1 MSNKNN
7 FFKEIKNI
15 SSNQRYLYYKKELYY
30 YEEDKVIKGLSNV
43 NNSWYKD
50 FFLLESDEMDRLL
63 RLIETTDFGK
73 INKIPL
79 STYDGSKKLLIF
91 DNNQVKAIDILK
103 QEIIELTE
111 KEKAFAYVQLFNNAL
126 LEDDDVITL
135 LENRLIDKVCN
146 YINTKERKLLVVS
159 DSKFKFCCIEDKKI
173 VIPNSKSEEDE
184 IYTFIT
190 IKNASLKHFKNNV
203 IRGNLVRNYI
213 KNKNNEYIVFGN
225 RNNQVLKREEFK
237 SEEFLN
243 KNFYYYINNNIIKTK
258 DYYIEIQNTYEYD
271 KVEYIVYDY
280 NSNELIK
287 LIFPAFTSI
296 KSEELNELIN
306 KKINNKEKIPSWYKK
321 NIEIPGVEKEIKLN
335 GTFYFHLQKIIGDFY
350 YYKEYECEKLAFLK
364 NINIVGYNNKIYY
377 VSYDSDFN
385 PTNEVTPEL
394 LEKAELETQSII
406 LGASI

>member
-7 FFKEIKNI
+7 FFKEIKNLN
-15 SSNQRYLYYKKELYY
+15 SNQRYLYYKKELYY

-50 FFLLESDEMDRLL
+50 FFLLEADEMDRLL

-91 DNNQVKAIDILK
+91 DNNQIKAIDILK

-126 LEDDDVITL
+126 LKDEDVITL

-146 YINTKERKLLVVS
+146 YINVNNRNLLVVS
-159 DSKFKFCCIEDKKI
+159 DSRFKFCCIENKKP
-173 VIPNSKSEEDE
+173 VTPNSKAEEDE

-190 IKNASLKHFKNNV
+190 IKNSSLKHFKNNV
-203 IRGNLVRNYI
+203 IRGNLVRSYI
-213 KNKNNEYIVFGN
+213 KNSNNEYIVFGN
-225 RNNQVLKREEFK
+225 KNNQVLKREEFK

-243 KNFYYYINNNIIKTK
+243 NNFYYYINNNIIKTK
-258 DYYIEIQNTYEYD
+258 DYYIKIQNTYEYD
-271 KVEYIVYDY
+271 KVEYVVYNY

-321 NIEIPGVEKEIKLN
+321 NIEIPGIEKEIKPN

>member
-7 FFKEIKNI
+7 FFKDVKNLN
-15 SSNQRYLYYKKELYY
+15 SNQRYLYHKKELYY

-103 QEIIELTE
+103 QKIIELTE
-111 KEKAFAYVQLFNNAL
+111 REKAFAYIQLFNNAL
-126 LEDDDVITL
+126 LKDEDVITL

-146 YINTKERKLLVVS
+146 YVNVNNRNLLVAS
-159 DSKFKFCCIEDKKI
+159 DSRFKFCCIENKKI
-173 VIPNSKSEEDE
+173 VMPNSKQEEDE

-190 IKNASLKHFKNNV
+190 IKNSSLKHFKNNV
-203 IRGNLVRNYI
+203 IRGNLVRSYI
-213 KNKNNEYIVFGN
+213 KNNNNEYIVFGN

-258 DYYIEIQNTYEYD
+258 DYYIEIQNTYEYN
-271 KVEYIVYDY
+271 KVEYVVYDY
-280 NSNELIK
+280 DSNELMK
-287 LIFPAFTSI
+287 LIFPVFTSI

>member
-1 MSNKNN
+1 MNKNN
-7 FFKEIKNI
+7 FFKDVKNLN
-15 SSNQRYLYYKKELYY
+15 SNQRYLYHKKELYY

-73 INKIPL
+73 LNKIPL

-103 QEIIELTE
+103 QKIIELTE
-111 KEKAFAYVQLFNNAL
+111 KEKAFAYIQLFNNAL
-126 LEDDDVITL
+126 LKDEDVITL

-146 YINTKERKLLVVS
+146 YVNVNNRNLLVAS
-159 DSKFKFCCIEDKKI
+159 DSRFKFCCIENKKL
-173 VIPNSKSEEDE
+173 VTPNSKSEEDE

-213 KNKNNEYIVFGN
+213 KNNNNEYIVFGN

-280 NSNELIK
+280 DSNELIK
-287 LIFPAFTSI
+287 LIFPVFTSI

-385 PTNEVTPEL
+385 PTNEVTQEL

>member
-7 FFKEIKNI
+7 FFKDVKNLN
-15 SSNQRYLYYKKELYY
+15 SNQRYLYHKKELYY
-30 YEEDKVIKGLSNV
+30 YEEDKIIKGLSNV

-111 KEKAFAYVQLFNNAL
+111 KEKAFAYMQLFNNAL
-126 LEDDDVITL
+126 LKDEDVITL

-146 YINTKERKLLVVS
+146 YVNVNNKNLLVAS
-159 DSKFKFCCIEDKKI
+159 DSRFKFCCIENKKL
-173 VIPNSKSEEDE
+173 VTPNSKQEEDE
-184 IYTFIT
+184 VYTFIT
-190 IKNASLKHFKNNV
+190 IKNSSLKHFKNNV
-203 IRGNLVRNYI
+203 IRGNLVRSYI
-213 KNKNNEYIVFGN
+213 KNNNNEYIVFGN

-335 GTFYFHLQKIIGDFY
+335 GTFYFRLQKIIGDFY

-385 PTNEVTPEL
+385 PTNEVNQEL

>member
-7 FFKEIKNI
+7 FFKEIKNLN
-15 SSNQRYLYYKKELYY
+15 SNQRYLYYKKELYY
-30 YEEDKVIKGLSNV
+30 YEEDKIIKGLSNI

-50 FFLLESDEMDRLL
+50 FFLLEADEMDRLL

-91 DNNQVKAIDILK
+91 DNNKVKAIDILK
-103 QEIIELTE
+103 QKIIELTE
-111 KEKAFAYVQLFNNAL
+111 KEKAFAYMQLFNNAL
-126 LEDDDVITL
+126 LKDEDVINL

-146 YINTKERKLLVVS
+146 YVNVNNRNLLVAS
-159 DSKFKFCCIEDKKI
+159 DSRFKFCCIENKKL
-173 VIPNSKSEEDE
+173 VTPNSKQEEDE

-190 IKNASLKHFKNNV
+190 IKNSSLKHFKNNV
-203 IRGNLVRNYI
+203 IRGNLVRSYI
-213 KNKNNEYIVFGN
+213 KNNNNEYIVFVN
-225 RNNQVLKREEFK
+225 KNNQVLKKEEFK

-243 KNFYYYINNNIIKTK
+243 KNFYYYINNDIIKTK
-258 DYYIEIQNTYEYD
+258 DYYIKIQNTYEYN
-271 KVEYIVYDY
+271 KVEYVVYDY
-280 NSNELIK
+280 DSNELIK

>member
-7 FFKEIKNI
+7 FFKEIKNLN
-15 SSNQRYLYYKKELYY
+15 SNQRYLYHKKELYY
-30 YEEDKVIKGLSNV
+30 YEEDKIIKGLSNV

-73 INKIPL
+73 LNKIPL

-91 DNNQVKAIDILK
+91 NNNQVKAINILK

-111 KEKAFAYVQLFNNAL
+111 REKAFVYMQLFNNAL
-126 LEDDDVITL
+126 LKDEDVITL

-146 YINTKERKLLVVS
+146 YVNVNNRNLLVAS
-159 DSKFKFCCIEDKKI
+159 DSRFKFCCIENKKL
-173 VIPNSKSEEDE
+173 VTPNSKQEEDE

-190 IKNASLKHFKNNV
+190 IKNSSLKHFKNNV
-203 IRGNLVRNYI
+203 IRGNLVRSYI
-213 KNKNNEYIVFGN
+213 KNNNNEYIVFGN

>member
-7 FFKEIKNI
+7 FFKEIKNLN
-15 SSNQRYLYYKKELYY
+15 SNQRYLYYKKELYY

-73 INKIPL
+73 LNKIPL

-126 LEDDDVITL
+126 LKDEDVITL

-146 YINTKERKLLVVS
+146 YVNVNNRNLLVAS
-159 DSKFKFCCIEDKKI
+159 DSRFKFCCIENKKL
-173 VIPNSKSEEDE
+173 VTPNSKQEEDE

-190 IKNASLKHFKNNV
+190 IKNSSLKHFKNNV

-213 KNKNNEYIVFGN
+213 KNNNNEYIVFGN